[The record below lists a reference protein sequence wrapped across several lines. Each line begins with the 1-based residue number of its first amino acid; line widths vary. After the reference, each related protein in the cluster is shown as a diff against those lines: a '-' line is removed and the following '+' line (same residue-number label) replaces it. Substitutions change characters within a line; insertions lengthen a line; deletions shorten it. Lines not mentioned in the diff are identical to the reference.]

1 MKRINLF
8 VLLFALCCQMSVLSQ
23 AGIIGYAPQFK
34 QQTFFLWKESD
45 FISKKKTLVAETRV
59 NEKGI
64 FKFEVPKGD
73 IEKYTIGTEE
83 LNGYLYVQN
92 GAKYTLEFLSDSPQ
106 NNSYNLQEEIELT
119 FLDLD
124 SNDINFKILGFEAWI
139 DEELSKLHFEMNGE
153 GEMLRNITL
162 LKLTI
167 LKDASMDTSQ
177 YFKEYLKYAVANTIE
192 NLKYMGAPSQLE
204 LFNTYFNQQPIHY
217 RSPFYTEY
225 FEKFYDQFIS
235 QMEVNDASSLFQSYA
250 SLNLTQQDSIISRHP
265 CSGNPEL
272 RSLLNLFM
280 LKQAMNGNFV
290 PKSVIKANL
299 KLQNEQSP
307 FELHRSIAAH
317 LLEKFSGLEIGDPFP
332 FEQIHYQPSG
342 NKPIYIHA
350 YNPTNTQ
357 CIQEISALRK
367 LMGGYGSKI
376 EFLTVYADKP
386 LENEAEVK
394 ALNQIS
400 WQKVALKRDDPFWN
414 LTGINTFPYYLLIDK
429 EGNLLSSPALSPTPN
444 GRYETIEKTFFD
456 LTKP

>member
-1 MKRINLF
+1 MRHINLF
-8 VLLFALCCQMSVLSQ
+8 VLLFAACCPMIALSQ
-23 AGIIGYAPQFK
+23 ARIVGYAPQFK
-34 QQTFFLWKESD
+34 LQSFYLWKESD
-45 FISKKKTLVAETRV
+45 FLSKKKTFVAETRV

-64 FKFEVPKGD
+64 FKFEVPKGGM
-73 IEKYTIGTEE
+73 EKYTLGTEE

-92 GAKYTLEFLSDSPQ
+92 DAKYTLEFLSESPQ
-106 NNSYNLQEEIELT
+106 NNSYNLKEEIELT

-167 LKDASMDTSQ
+167 LKDASKDTSL
-177 YFKEYLKYAVANTIE
+177 YFKEYLKYSVANTIE
-192 NLKYMGAPSQLE
+192 NLKYMGAPSQIE

-235 QMEVNDASSLFQSYA
+235 QMEVNDANSLFQAYA
-250 SLNLTQQDSIISRHP
+250 SLNLAQQDSIISRHP
-265 CSGNPEL
+265 CSGNLEL
-272 RSLLNLFM
+272 RSLLNLLM

-299 KLQNEQSP
+299 KLQNKQSP
-307 FELHRSIAAH
+307 FELHRRMAAN
-317 LLEKFSGLEIGDPFP
+317 LLEKFAGLEIGDPFP
-332 FEQIHYQPSG
+332 FDQIHYQHSG
-342 NKPIYIHA
+342 NKPLYIHA

-376 EFLTVYADKP
+376 EFLTVYLDKP

-394 ALNQIS
+394 ALKQIP
-400 WQKVALKRDDPFWN
+400 WQKVALKQDDPFWN
-414 LTGINTFPYYLLIDK
+414 LAGISTFPYYLLIDK
-429 EGNLLSSPALSPTPN
+429 EGNLLQAPALSPTPN
-444 GRYETIEKTFFD
+444 GKYETIEKTFFD
-456 LTKP
+456 LIKP